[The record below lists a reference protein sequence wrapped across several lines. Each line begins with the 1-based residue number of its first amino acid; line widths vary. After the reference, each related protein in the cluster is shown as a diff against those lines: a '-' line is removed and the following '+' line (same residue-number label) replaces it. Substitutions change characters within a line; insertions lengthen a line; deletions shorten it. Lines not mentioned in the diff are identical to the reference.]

1 MKKKERSKPSSD
13 SSGSEKREFADS
25 TNAPVPSRKRIG
37 RTVSRIWKRYK
48 TRLIVVITGALI
60 ITSIISIVANR
71 ESGSQEAASG
81 PDPLTRDLSDT
92 NQVLDDFLIS
102 NLGALQAE
110 QLQSIRIFGHIV
122 EGETRRE
129 FSVVKKRPNLAYLKL
144 YLDRGVELTYGMD
157 GGRVWR
163 RIDAPGTTP
172 KEEWASEEAAR
183 NLQSMTHFFSPLID
197 IALQQRG
204 LVESITFSEELGF
217 DTIAIRFLNERAG
230 VQSVAHLDAEDF
242 SLLSRLDFLADGE
255 IRRSN
260 FSDFRMIDGFR
271 FPFLIATEIDSVEQQ
286 VVEIDRMTLN
296 PGVISEFFEPPSSL
310 KE

>member
-13 SSGSEKREFADS
+13 SPEIGKREFADS

-37 RTVSRIWKRYK
+37 RTVRRIWKRYGN
-48 TRLIVVITGALI
+48 RLIIVVTGALI
-60 ITSIISIVANR
+60 ITAIVSVVANR
-71 ESGSQEAASG
+71 ESNSQEASSG
-81 PDPLTRDLSDT
+81 PDPLARDLSNK

-110 QLQSIRIFGHIV
+110 QLQSIRIFGQII

-163 RIDAPGTTP
+163 RIDAPGATP
-172 KEEWASEEAAR
+172 EEGWASEEATR
-183 NLQSMTHFFSPLID
+183 DLQTMTYFFSPLID
-197 IALQQRG
+197 IALQRRE
-204 LVESITFSEELGF
+204 LVESIAFSTELGF
-217 DTIAIRFLNERAG
+217 DTIAIRFMNERAG
-230 VQSVAHLDAEDF
+230 VQSVAHLDAKDL
-242 SLLSRLDFLADGE
+242 SLLSRFDFPADGKV
-255 IRRSN
+255 RRSN
-260 FSDFRMIDGFR
+260 FSDFQVIEGFR
-271 FPFLIATEIDSVEQQ
+271 FPFMISTELDAVEQQ

-296 PGVISEFFEPPSSL
+296 PGVISEFFEPPSGL
-310 KE
+310 DD